1 MSDKFLSLLALLGIV
16 ALFGLLI
23 FAVVDTV
30 QMGLAIR
37 G

>member
-16 ALFGLLI
+16 ALFGLLV

-30 QMGLAIR
+30 QMGLSIR

>member
-1 MSDKFLSLLALLGIV
+1 VSDNLLSLLILLAVI
-16 ALFGLLI
+16 ALFGTLI

>member
-1 MSDKFLSLLALLGIV
+1 MKDNLFSLIAMLGIV

>member
-1 MSDKFLSLLALLGIV
+1 MSDKFLSLIAMLGII
-16 ALFGLLI
+16 ALFGTLI